1 MALSTNPPPPPPH
14 THTHTHTHTPPAAL
28 VFVLIL
34 SMTVATPKSPGGKEK
49 GGRER
54 EKERGGRGEETV
66 KGKRGRREGGE
77 GGVNLPTIIE
87 WSSLRKMLL
96 GFMSL

>member
-1 MALSTNPPPPPPH
+1 
-14 THTHTHTHTPPAAL
+14 
-28 VFVLIL
+28 
-34 SMTVATPKSPGGKEK
+34 MTVATPKSPGGKRK
-49 GGRER
+49 GRQRTQKG
-54 EKERGGRGEETV
+54 ERGERRGEETV

-77 GGVNLPTIIE
+77 GVNLPTIIE